1 MKRRFLSL
9 LAVLALIL
17 SLAPS
22 ALAAQPNLVV
32 AMRYN
37 SPWCVIGD
45 TVTQIDPDSSAVV
58 VMAEAGRTMLPIR
71 RMIEAFEGT
80 VEWVPETNGVRCSL
94 NGISVELEYDAPT
107 ALVNGKEVA
116 LDVPMRAKT
125 TVPLYRCALS
135 VRIWASP
142 WSGSPRTRS

>member
-71 RMIEAFEGT
+71 RMIEAFGGT

-107 ALVNGKEVA
+107 ALVNG
-116 LDVPMRAKT
+116 
-125 TVPLYRCALS
+125 
-135 VRIWASP
+135 
-142 WSGSPRTRS
+142 

>member
-71 RMIEAFEGT
+71 RMIEAFEG
-80 VEWVPETNGVRCSL
+80 VRWSGCPR
-94 NGISVELEYDAPT
+94 PT
-107 ALVNGKEVA
+107 ACGAPSTVSQWSWS
-116 LDVPMRAKT
+116 T
-125 TVPLYRCALS
+125 THPQ
-135 VRIWASP
+135 P
-142 WSGSPRTRS
+142 W